1 MNFNEEIAKELKKL
15 NLGGKV
21 IEISKKDKATYED
34 YAKIE
39 RKIELRCKAN
49 EEMMYESSKANML
62 PLG

>member
-1 MNFNEEIAKELKKL
+1 MNFNGEIAKELKNL
-15 NLGGKV
+15 NLGGEV
-21 IEISKKDKATYED
+21 IEIPKQDKATYED

-39 RKIELRCKAN
+39 GEIEARCKAN